1 MDERA
6 KLTDQELRDAAAEAG
21 ISPEELRQAL
31 VQRSGGA
38 PPGALARATGGAAVQ
53 SYSAQTHLSL
63 PPDQA
68 AEQVRGA
75 IGKQVGHRGHR
86 QGNGDIDILDDRT
99 GMLYRIHSEPD
110 GQGGAL
116 IHVATERTGGTMAL
130 ASVMFGAVTLG
141 VLTIGWL
148 FAWSLIFW
156 LGLGMLAAGG
166 AGLFL
171 ANQRVA
177 TNHRQAQL
185 VVSQALVDA
194 EESLPPASDPPRAL
208 RPG

>member
-6 KLTDQELRDAAAEAG
+6 KLTDQELREAAAEAG

-38 PPGALARATGGAAVQ
+38 PSGALVRDASPAAQ
-53 SYSAQTHLSL
+53 GYSAQTQLSL

-68 AEQVRGA
+68 VERVRGA

-86 QGNGDIDILDDRT
+86 QGNGAIDILDDKT
-99 GMLYRIHSEPD
+99 GMLYRIHAEAD

-116 IHVATERTGGTMAL
+116 VHVATERSGNNMAL
-130 ASVMFGAVTLG
+130 AAAMFGAATLG
-141 VLTIGWL
+141 VITIGWL
-148 FAWSLIFW
+148 FSSLIFW
-156 LGLGMLAAGG
+156 LGFGLLMAGG

-171 ANQRVA
+171 ANQKVA
-177 TNHRQAQL
+177 SNSRQAQL

-194 EESLPPASDPPRAL
+194 EEALPAAEAPPRAL

>member
-6 KLTDQELRDAAAEAG
+6 KLTEQELREAAAEAG

-31 VQRSGGA
+31 VQRSTGA
-38 PPGALARATGGAAVQ
+38 ASPGPLARTSGAAVQ

-63 PPDQA
+63 PPDRA
-68 AEQVRGA
+68 AEQVRSA

-86 QGNGDIDILDDRT
+86 QGNGDIDILDDKT
-99 GMLYRIHSEPD
+99 GMLYRIHSEGD

-116 IHVATERTGGTMAL
+116 VHVATERTGGTMML
-130 ASVMFGAVTLG
+130 AGVMFGAASLG
-141 VLTIGWL
+141 ILAVGWL
-148 FAWSLIFW
+148 FSSLIFW
-156 LGLGMLAAGG
+156 LGFGLLMAGG

-171 ANQRVA
+171 ANQRVGA
-177 TNHRQAQL
+177 NHRQAQL

-194 EESLPPASDPPRAL
+194 EEGLPVADAPPRAL

>member
-6 KLTDQELRDAAAEAG
+6 KLTDQELREAAAEAG

-31 VQRSGGA
+31 VQRSGGST
-38 PPGALARATGGAAVQ
+38 GTLAKSSGAAVAQ
-53 SYSAQTHLSL
+53 GYSAQTHLSL

-68 AEQVRGA
+68 VERVRSA

-86 QGNGDIDILDDRT
+86 QGDGAIDILDDKT
-99 GMLYRIHSEPD
+99 GMLYRIHGESD

-116 IHVATERTGGTMAL
+116 VRVATERSGNNMAL
-130 ASVMFGAVTLG
+130 AAAMFGAASLG
-141 VLTIGWL
+141 VIAIGWL
-148 FAWSLIFW
+148 FSSLIFW
-156 LGLGMLAAGG
+156 LGFGLLMAGG

-171 ANQRVA
+171 ANQKVA
-177 TNHRQAQL
+177 SNGRQAQL
-185 VVSQALVDA
+185 VVSEALVDA
-194 EESLPPASDPPRAL
+194 EEALPAAEAPPRAL

>member
-6 KLTDQELRDAAAEAG
+6 KLTDQELREAAAEAG

-38 PPGALARATGGAAVQ
+38 PSGALVRDASPAAQ
-53 SYSAQTHLSL
+53 GYSAQTQLSL

-68 AEQVRGA
+68 VERVRGA

-86 QGNGDIDILDDRT
+86 QGNGAIDILDDKT
-99 GMLYRIHSEPD
+99 GMLYRIHAEAD

-116 IHVATERTGGTMAL
+116 VHVATERSGNNMAL
-130 ASVMFGAVTLG
+130 AAVMFGAASLG
-141 VLTIGWL
+141 VITIGWL
-148 FAWSLIFW
+148 FSSLIFW
-156 LGLGMLAAGG
+156 LGFGLLMAGG

-171 ANQRVA
+171 ANQKVA
-177 TNHRQAQL
+177 SNGRQAQL

-194 EESLPPASDPPRAL
+194 EEALPAAEAPPRAL

>member
-6 KLTDQELRDAAAEAG
+6 KLTEQELRDAAAEAG

-38 PPGALARATGGAAVQ
+38 PPGAIARATGASVQ
-53 SYSAQTHLSL
+53 AYSAQTQLSL

-68 AEQVRGA
+68 AERVRSA

-86 QGNGDIDILDDRT
+86 QGSGDIDILDDKT
-99 GMLYRIHSEPD
+99 GMLYRIHTEAD

-116 IHVATERTGGTMAL
+116 VHVSTDRTGGTMAL
-130 ASVMFGAVTLG
+130 AGVMFGLASLG
-141 VLTIGWL
+141 VIAFGWL
-148 FAWSLIFW
+148 FSSLIFW
-156 LGLGMLAAGG
+156 LGFGLLAAGG

-177 TNHRQAQL
+177 SNHRQAQL

-194 EESLPPASDPPRAL
+194 EEALPAASDPPRAL